1 MVVEELSQG
10 EPAKETTVSL
20 REELAAYAH
29 EAWSGWMEYMFAQCQ
44 PIPPTTE
51 SGNSYWLHIKMPK
64 ALYERWTRQ
73 MTTKYADLPE
83 SEKESDRDEADKII
97 HRISSKVKRSLAD
110 EMLEHFEKHPEENEA
125 FRRFIN
131 GGK

>member
-1 MVVEELSQG
+1 V
-10 EPAKETTVSL
+10 KKKRVST

-44 PIPPTTE
+44 PIPPTME

-73 MTTKYADLPE
+73 MATKYSDLPE
-83 SEKESDRDEADKII
+83 SEKESDRAEANKMLAII
-97 HRISSKVKRSLAD
+97 EEQQK
-110 EMLEHFEKHPEENEA
+110 ENEQC
-125 FRRFIN
+125 
-131 GGK
+131 